1 MKKIA
6 LLVCIL
12 ALAMCTSA
20 QTLITFQNLTPSSTP
35 IPVPDSFGTLDWEHV
50 YSVDPVQWTGAGPGF
65 TNGPD
70 AVIAFVG
77 GNHVCIFSPSACKA
91 TISGSAAMPRFQAQS
106 ASVSAGYQQNVVTFV
121 GYLAGVEVGRQ
132 DFNLTVTNQVIDFPT
147 TWGTIDQLK
156 IWPHVGGGQFGSVV
170 FYTLTIMPEP

>member
-12 ALAMCTSA
+12 ALAVCASA
-20 QTLITFQNLTPSSTP
+20 QTLITFSNLTPSSTP

-91 TISGSAAMPRFQAQS
+91 TISGSVTKPQFQAIS
-106 ASVSAGYQQNVVTFV
+106 ASVSAGYQENTVTFV
-121 GYLAGVEVGRQ
+121 AYLAGVEVGRQ
-132 DFNLTVTNQVIDFPT
+132 AFDLTVTNQVIYFPT
-147 TWGTIDQLK
+147 AWGNIDQLK
-156 IWPHVGGGQFGSVV
+156 IWPSVGGGQFGSVV
-170 FYTLTIMPEP
+170 FYTGTIQ